1 MLASRT
7 PLRVSFFGGGTD
19 MKKYYELD
27 YGCVLSTAIDKYVY
41 LMINKKFDGNIQLNY
56 RLTEI
61 VENVDQILHPTI
73 REAMRF
79 TGIDGGIELSALAD
93 FPSHGTGLG
102 SSSSFLV
109 GVLNSLYAFK
119 GEHADKEKL
128 AHHAC
133 KIEIDLLNEPIGKQD
148 QYIAAYGGF
157 NLIKFK
163 KDDSVEVIPIKVS
176 SDTLKALKKKLL
188 FFHTGVSR
196 SSSRVLKEQ
205 KDLIPEKI
213 DYLNRLRTMAED
225 AKSKLE
231 HGDVDFVGSMLDESW
246 QMKRTFA
253 SGVSNDMIDNY
264 YRSAL
269 AAGARGGKILGAGG
283 GGFFMFFV
291 DEEKQDSVRK
301 ALSPM
306 REVKFDFPVNGSEIV
321 YKDTKIENSSGY

>member
-19 MKKYYELD
+19 LKKYYELD

-41 LMINKKFDGNIQLNY
+41 IMINQKFDGHIQLNY

-61 VENVDQILHPTI
+61 VESVDQILHPTI

-79 TGIDGGIELSALAD
+79 TAVDGGIELSAQAD

-109 GVLNSLYAFK
+109 GVLNALYSFK
-119 GEHADKEKL
+119 GESPDNETL
-128 AHHAC
+128 AKNAC
-133 KIEIDLLNEPIGKQD
+133 KIEIDILGEPIGKQD

-176 SDTLKALKKKLL
+176 SETSSRLKKKLL
-188 FFHTGVSR
+188 FFHTGISR
-196 SSSRVLKEQ
+196 SSGRVLKEQ
-205 KDLIPEKI
+205 KDKI
-213 DYLNRLRTMAED
+213 DQKLDYLGSLRKMAED
-225 AKSKLE
+225 AKTKLE
-231 HGDVDFVGSMLDESW
+231 HGDIDSLGHMLDESW

-253 SGVSNDMIDNY
+253 SGVSTDLIDGY
-264 YRSAL
+264 YRA
-269 AAGARGGKILGAGG
+269 AMEAGASGGKILGAGG
-283 GGFFMFFV
+283 GGFFMFYV
-291 DEEKQDSVRK
+291 DEDKQEQVRK

-306 REVKFDFPVNGSEIV
+306 REVKFDFPMEGSRIV
-321 YKDTKIENSSGY
+321 FKDK